1 MSEER
6 LGLVVEGS
14 LVEGLR
20 ARLDAAS
27 SVEDMRVGRFV
38 KIAGEKHDFFC
49 LVTDV
54 QLSATSADV
63 LADPPAPEEGFLRE
77 VLAGIAAYGA
87 IKIQPMLMLPRE
99 LGAGSWGLGNG
110 NPSPTP

>member
-1 MSEER
+1 MNEER

-20 ARLDAAS
+20 ARLDASA

-38 KIAGEKHDFFC
+38 RIDGDKHDFFC

-54 QLSATSADV
+54 QLNATSADV
-63 LADPPAPEEGFLRE
+63 LADPPAPDDGFLRA
-77 VLAGIAAYGA
+77 VLAGTAAYGA
-87 IKIQPMLMLPRE
+87 IKIQPMLMLPRDE
-99 LGAGSWGLGNG
+99 GVGGWG
-110 NPSPTP
+110 